1 MHTHTHASCVHI
13 CLFQHG
19 LDCLSNAISSQLC
32 VCSAFDHGLQRAN
45 CFRRY
50 LLLWSMKYPYNF
62 PRTKYHIVCAAA
74 SPTIY
79 CVNAQPFAYLL
90 AKETEHNGRLLANCP
105 NKRIIIARFARLS
118 IMLTGC
124 AGWLS
129 TRTHRSDIRQINCAR
144 MSIYDFRSDILPN
157 EIMTGA
163 YLTIDT
169 KKNNLMTH
177 ITKYFVRMCA
187 RTHKPFLR

>member
-1 MHTHTHASCVHI
+1 MQMLLRIDMTQTHTYERIRVGEMRLDVQIRRELAGAQAVVSSLSYVTTLTVDTSFCSHAHTHTHIIGSTIVIAKCSTTCIHTHASCVHI

-79 CVNAQPFAYLL
+79 CVNAQPFVYLL
-90 AKETEHNGRLLANCP
+90 AKKP
-105 NKRIIIARFARLS
+105 S
-118 IMLTGC
+118 ITDGC
-124 AGWLS
+124 
-129 TRTHRSDIRQINCAR
+129 
-144 MSIYDFRSDILPN
+144 
-157 EIMTGA
+157 
-163 YLTIDT
+163 
-169 KKNNLMTH
+169 
-177 ITKYFVRMCA
+177 
-187 RTHKPFLR
+187 